1 VTADELVEVVLKSWR
16 LATRAVADTPSDF
29 VGRDKETRVFRRVK
43 EEIAKVVCDVQ
54 ICGPDSQLR
63 FDRWGIDLVCGEGDC
78 RIAVEGK
85 YKIASDGAVP
95 DNRKAAFFDL
105 FKLEQYA
112 DSAQYAEGVFL
123 WLTNEPSYRQQA
135 TGDSADFSTHQGRV
149 YLAGTPLRAARS
161 RNQMPLPLVLKRSY
175 KFDWDP
181 IDPPGHWHSLAIRVG
196 GTRPDPIPH

>member
-1 VTADELVEVVLKSWR
+1 M
-16 LATRAVADTPSDF
+16 
-29 VGRDKETRVFRRVK
+29 RVFRRVS
-43 EEIAKVVCDVQ
+43 EEIARRACDVQ
-54 ICGPDSQLR
+54 IFGPDSQLR
-63 FDRWGIDLVCGEGDC
+63 FDSWSIDLVCCDGDC

-149 YLAGTPLRAARS
+149 YVAGTPLRATRS
-161 RNQMPLPLVLKRSY
+161 RNKMPLPVVLKRSY
-175 KFDWDP
+175 KFDWE
-181 IDPPGHWHSLAIRVG
+181 R
-196 GTRPDPIPH
+196 RPQ